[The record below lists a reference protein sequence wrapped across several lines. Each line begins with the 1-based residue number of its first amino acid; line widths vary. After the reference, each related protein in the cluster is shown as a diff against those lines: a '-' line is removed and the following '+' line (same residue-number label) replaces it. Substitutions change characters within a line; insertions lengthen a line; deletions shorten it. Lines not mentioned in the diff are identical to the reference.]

1 MTPRPI
7 APRLISWALVLLGAC
22 EIPWVIYLIFTQQES
37 FQAFHLNVATL
48 GLSMS
53 SILLSGL
60 SCWAL
65 SRGWT
70 SAPVWCVATATLVLF
85 LVTVTSLSRSLD
97 SRIALRPDHVPLA
110 IAVPGAIA
118 AIYAATVCLL
128 GKQATHAVGIKIA
141 AVVLGLVACAFL
153 VRTVQHFT
161 DPQSEAIVTRARAI
175 VVLLDTGELIGLLGA
190 GIASLRGRAR
200 ATLAFS
206 TVGAVLLTCDAW
218 TNVLTAA
225 SGLPFA
231 SAIFY
236 LLVGEIPSIIVCVW
250 AARASYRVIRAT
262 RPQPP
267 VGLAGSSMQTLGGK
281 L

>member
-1 MTPRPI
+1 MHVRS
-7 APRLISWALVLLGAC
+7 L
-22 EIPWVIYLIFTQQES
+22 VIYLIFTQQES

-48 GLSMS
+48 GLEHVVHPPEWTQ
-53 SILLSGL
+53 LLGVEPRLDL
-60 SCWAL
+60 S
-65 SRGWT
+65 
-70 SAPVWCVATATLVLF
+70 PVWCVATATLVLF

-175 VVLLDTGELIGLLGA
+175 VVLLDTGELIIYSGPE
-190 GIASLRGRAR
+190 SP
-200 ATLAFS
+200 
-206 TVGAVLLTCDAW
+206 VAW
-218 TNVLTAA
+218 TGTRD
-225 SGLPFA
+225 F
-231 SAIFY
+231 
-236 LLVGEIPSIIVCVW
+236 CVQHGW
-250 AARASYRVIRAT
+250 R
-262 RPQPP
+262 RP
-267 VGLAGSSMQTLGGK
+267 VDL
-281 L
+281 